1 MAGVD
6 LYLSGVVFLLGTGP
20 GCGVEAGVGQPG
32 SQSSRE
38 EVVGT
43 DAEERHRVSFVS
55 KSPSRSWAC
64 AGFVQGIAWRGEKGI
79 QPIGPKG
86 ISVICLSWLDPGSR
100 NLHPLVL
107 LYSMLASLLGRLFP
121 HVAANTSTS
130 SSRPASYKTAV
141 GKVLLSR

>member
-64 AGFVQGIAWRGEKGI
+64 AGFVQGIAWRGEKGTTYRA
-79 QPIGPKG
+79 QRN
-86 ISVICLSWLDPGSR
+86 ISYLLIMAGSR
-100 NLHPLVL
+100 FQESP
-107 LYSMLASLLGRLFP
+107 SFGPALF
-121 HVAANTSTS
+121 
-130 SSRPASYKTAV
+130 YV
-141 GKVLLSR
+141 GFTFRQALPSCSCQYVY